1 MKKLEIRVERPEYSL
16 NRFKEVFKELSE
28 GRDVQSEEYIAVS
41 TIEELNRLL
50 SPKRLQ
56 MLNYLK
62 RHQVNSISEL
72 AEKLKRDYKNVYSD
86 LKLFEELGIVKF
98 EKKNG
103 NTIPYVVYDE
113 LDIKIP
119 LYTTP

>member
-1 MKKLEIRVERPEYSL
+1 MKKLEIRVERPGYSL

-62 RHQVNSISEL
+62 RHQVRSISEL

-86 LKLFEELGIVKF
+86 LKLFEELGIVKL

-103 NTIPYVVYDE
+103 STVPYVVYDE